1 MVIDNVRGMSLF
13 VHPDITETHPELGVV
28 VATLSTGAVAPAD
41 KIGYTNV
48 TNLMRFVSFIK
59 TNNKISI
66 LLCKP
71 CHEMDDVK

>member
-1 MVIDNVRGMSLF
+1 MVKDNVRGSSLF

-48 TNLMRFVSFIK
+48 TNLMRFVSLK
-59 TNNKISI
+59 TDRKISKFNFAK
-66 LLCKP
+66 LFYF
-71 CHEMDDVK
+71 E